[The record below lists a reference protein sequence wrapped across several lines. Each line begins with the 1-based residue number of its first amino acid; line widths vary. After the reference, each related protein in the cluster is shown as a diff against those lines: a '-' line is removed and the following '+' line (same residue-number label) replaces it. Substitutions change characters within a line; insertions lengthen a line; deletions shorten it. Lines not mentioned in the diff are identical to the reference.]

1 MQAVQREALDLHIS
15 FPVFHVCFTLCSQA
29 LCCRASCRF
38 VSILSAFFFVRVCLL
53 IVALLRRLPP
63 WQMTTAES
71 FLHGRLV
78 QKCKK
83 WSIKN
88 FAI

>member
-38 VSILSAFFFVRVCLL
+38 VSILSAFFFFPRVPFDRGLAPSSSA
-53 IVALLRRLPP
+53 VANDD
-63 WQMTTAES
+63 
-71 FLHGRLV
+71 G
-78 QKCKK
+78 
-83 WSIKN
+83 
-88 FAI
+88 